1 MYNYNTKTEMWV
13 DVDGY
18 EGIYQISNKG
28 NVRSLDRYVVT
39 KNGRRNFYHG
49 KILKQSSDKDNYL
62 SIELWRNGQ
71 AKRVRVHRLVTK
83 TFIGSPSKE
92 QAQVNHKNG
101 KPYDNRVEN
110 LEWCTP
116 SENMQHAYDSG
127 LIINNVVP
135 DNTGANNGRAKLT
148 ETDVIE
154 IINLYKT
161 GDYKQAE
168 LAEMFGIV
176 QTGISGIVL
185 RKTWK
190 HIELK

>member
-1 MYNYNTKTEMWV
+1 
-13 DVDGY
+13 
-18 EGIYQISNKG
+18 
-28 NVRSLDRYVVT
+28 
-39 KNGRRNFYHG
+39 
-49 KILKQSSDKDNYL
+49 
-62 SIELWRNGQ
+62 
-71 AKRVRVHRLVTK
+71 
-83 TFIGSPSKE
+83 
-92 QAQVNHKNG
+92 
-101 KPYDNRVEN
+101 
-110 LEWCTP
+110 
-116 SENMQHAYDSG
+116 MQHAYDSG

-135 DNTGANNGRAKLT
+135 DNTGTNNGRAKLT